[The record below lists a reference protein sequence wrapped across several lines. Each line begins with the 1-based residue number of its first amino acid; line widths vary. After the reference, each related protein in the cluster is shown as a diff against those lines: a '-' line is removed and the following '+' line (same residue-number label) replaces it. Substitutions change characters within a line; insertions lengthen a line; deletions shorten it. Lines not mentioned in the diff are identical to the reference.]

1 MVETFDLKSSKDHAF
16 NKFHFQMKICVKII
30 DAKNVHFYGQN
41 YLQDTPIITTKNSI
55 PNAKALN

>member
-30 DAKNVHFYGQN
+30 DAKKYTSM
-41 YLQDTPIITTKNSI
+41 DKIIYK
-55 PNAKALN
+55 LRQL

>member
-30 DAKNVHFYGQN
+30 DAKKV
-41 YLQDTPIITTKNSI
+41 QDTPIITTKNSI

>member
-1 MVETFDLKSSKDHAF
+1 
-16 NKFHFQMKICVKII
+16 MKICVKII
-30 DAKNVHFYGQN
+30 DAKRVHFYGQN